1 MYCSATSV
9 SHPKNLGFMNR
20 LGLWGY
26 GTEHPIGFNQFLQ
39 ALKRLGTGAMEL
51 HAMHL
56 KSIGALCART
66 LSYESCEFQLID
78 GISDVKVQKTYN
90 DATAVWTDLH
100 FNLAERC
107 EKLNRRDAMREQIA
121 KWQAE
126 SGDGELSEQLQYQ
139 LDIHRDSDSESDDE
153 DDAKLEE
160 RKLRRSYRNR
170 NSKHLQ
176 GLFWSAHQRFFR
188 SLCIASKVDTAIEIG
203 KQALADGKCVVVGLQ
218 STGEARSKGAAA
230 ASGMKDSGDFDDF
243 VSAPNEDLKR
253 IVMQMF
259 PLPPKPEGIIAPVFL
274 NNSTKKENIEDD
286 DDASTVG
293 GSTDDDEAS
302 EPEIRTS
309 RRGRATRKVTYAE
322 EDGNFDDSEDEAP
335 PKRNRRNTKKKA
347 ARKKSSQVDSS
358 DTEEFELDS
367 EEEEEE
373 ESDIENDSDDDDTAK
388 KRSNSK
394 KDHNPKA
401 KKRSKKTQS
410 KMNWDEID
418 LELDVN
424 ESVENSR
431 LVNYRLSIEKIKT
444 YLDSIDKLELPPNP
458 LDRLLNE
465 FGGPSKVAELTGRK
479 NQQVKRGS
487 KVSLTME
494 DIKFSQ
500 LMLKQKKGYLVFA
513 FVFHYNKL
521 T

>member
-1 MYCSATSV
+1 VYCSATSV

-153 DDAKLEE
+153 DEGKLEE

-203 KQALADGKCVVVGLQ
+203 KQALADDKCVVVGLQ

-274 NNSTKKENIEDD
+274 NNSTKKENVED

-293 GSTDDDEAS
+293 GSTDDDEER

-322 EDGNFDDSEDEAP
+322 EDDNFDDSEDEAP

-347 ARKKSSQVDSS
+347 ARKKSSRADSS

-394 KDHNPKA
+394 KDRNPKA

-431 LVNYRLSIEKIKT
+431 LVNYRLAVEKIKT

-487 KVSLTME
+487 KVSHTME